1 MTPAGSKKSKNR
13 KPISSGPETSAK
25 GEFHK
30 DWRTW
35 LVIALM
41 LAAIGM
47 YVLTLDDS
55 VVPVTRTES
64 GSQGSA
70 VPSKP

>member
-1 MTPAGSKKSKNR
+1 MSPAGSKKSKKR
-13 KPISSGPETSAK
+13 EPISPRPETPAK
-25 GEFHK
+25 RQFHK

-35 LVIALM
+35 LLMALM

-55 VVPVTRTES
+55 VVPVSRT
-64 GSQGSA
+64 GSSSQSSA
-70 VPSKP
+70 APSKP